1 MAIWYSRNEKIHNT
15 IIMRNYE
22 THMRNYTR
30 RETQYIY
37 IKIQIEIKKSNTIW
51 LKIIYFEMEMFILKE
66 INIQNRYKLTSI
78 QYKWKLNKTNKKQ

>member
-1 MAIWYSRNEKIHNT
+1 MAIWYGKNEKIHNT

-30 RETQYIY
+30 WETQY

-78 QYKWKLNKTNKKQ
+78 QYKWKLNKTNKQQ

>member
-30 RETQYIY
+30 WETQY

>member
-1 MAIWYSRNEKIHNT
+1 MAIWYNRNEKIHNT

-30 RETQYIY
+30 WETQYIY

-66 INIQNRYKLTSI
+66 INIQNRYKLSSI

>member
-30 RETQYIY
+30 WETQYIY

-66 INIQNRYKLTSI
+66 IDIQNRYKLTSI

>member
-1 MAIWYSRNEKIHNT
+1 MAIWYNRNEKIHNT

-30 RETQYIY
+30 WETQYIY

>member
-1 MAIWYSRNEKIHNT
+1 MAIWYSRNEKMHNT

-30 RETQYIY
+30 WETQYIY

>member
-30 RETQYIY
+30 WETQYIY

-51 LKIIYFEMEMFILKE
+51 LKITYFEMEMFILKE

>member
-1 MAIWYSRNEKIHNT
+1 MAIWYSKNEKIHNT

-30 RETQYIY
+30 WETQY

-66 INIQNRYKLTSI
+66 INIQNRYNL
-78 QYKWKLNKTNKKQ
+78 QVYNTNGN

>member
-1 MAIWYSRNEKIHNT
+1 MAIWYSKNEKIHNT

-30 RETQYIY
+30 WETQY

>member
-1 MAIWYSRNEKIHNT
+1 MAIWYNRNENIHNT

-30 RETQYIY
+30 WETQYIY

>member
-1 MAIWYSRNEKIHNT
+1 
-15 IIMRNYE
+15 MRNYE

-30 RETQYIY
+30 WETQYIY

>member
-30 RETQYIY
+30 WETQYIY

>member
-1 MAIWYSRNEKIHNT
+1 MAIWYNRNEKIHNT

-30 RETQYIY
+30 WETQYIY

-66 INIQNRYKLTSI
+66 IDIQNRYKLTSI

>member
-1 MAIWYSRNEKIHNT
+1 
-15 IIMRNYE
+15 MRNYE

-30 RETQYIY
+30 WETQYIY

-66 INIQNRYKLTSI
+66 IDIQNRYKLTSI

>member
-1 MAIWYSRNEKIHNT
+1 
-15 IIMRNYE
+15 MRNYE

-30 RETQYIY
+30 WETQYIY

-78 QYKWKLNKTNKKQ
+78 QYKWKLNKTNKQQ